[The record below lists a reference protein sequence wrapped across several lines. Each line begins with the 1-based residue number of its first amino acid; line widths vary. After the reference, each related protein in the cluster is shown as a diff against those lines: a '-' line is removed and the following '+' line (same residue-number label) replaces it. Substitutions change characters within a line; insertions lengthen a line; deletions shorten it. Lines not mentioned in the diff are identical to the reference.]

1 MAEDD
6 VDEDESFGDFH
17 FVSFPTNH
25 HPTPTQINGRISDS
39 FGGSNN
45 RVGSDNSG
53 WVKPRGAIPL
63 SIFGEEEEEEEEG
76 SGVDESR
83 VGDSATVFSLEKKKK
98 PDLEVHDLIAGL
110 YNRDRATENRNGS
123 AVNSN
128 GSALNVNGSDS
139 NGNNGFID
147 VDDDDDD
154 DDGWEFKVAEL
165 ESGIGN
171 GDSKLKEEGV
181 FESPGL
187 KTEATARRDE
197 EIQVDAK
204 GRENTEGAQHIFEFG
219 NGVHGPSDFF
229 TASNGFSDRS
239 SEWSFGFDFNMA
251 LMNKQDAF
259 TLDSFS
265 KSKDNDIAN
274 VVTSSTTNKKVDS
287 VENFWDFKDAF
298 PKIGSQHKLE
308 EPKIAVTS
316 PAGLDALSFDNNGFS
331 GPIDLFAVSDG
342 LSQKSG
348 KWDSGFNFGPSS
360 VNGIILDSY
369 SKSKQ
374 NDLISSP
381 GENDGAS
388 GNFWEF
394 KDAFSESGS
403 QLKSVSQEEP
413 KVADNFPTSAG
424 VAFVYDVNGASNPK
438 DLLVASDGFSHKSGE
453 WEVEFNFNP
462 TSVTRDDI
470 IFGSYSKSKQND
482 LKSSPV
488 DENDEFDENFG
499 EFKDASSETGS
510 KHEEGSKVAD
520 HTPSVVEVP
529 AFSDEIQR
537 NEVRSEN
544 HKEPLPMS
552 IFSDGKLESDDSSI
566 LQDISSFTPTSNP
579 KSNIQSPGSNISIN
593 DLISTLYSQAEQ
605 NASVNN
611 MPKESDHETHS
622 TSTVFE
628 SDLGN
633 SDDFDDD
640 SWDFKDAIS
649 GTRAE
654 DRTSDIDLVDS
665 QKKPS
670 STLELNDCVD
680 FFCKLKGELCSIALC
695 HLDNLKKA
703 QSTTALSGEE
713 AKAKALDEEIQNF
726 YNELHEDNLISEEDL
741 SEHLSQRKIH
751 FNELLEVL
759 QEPKFRVLE
768 SEYELSRRLSLAE
781 KDIRSAID
789 LLKEVASAVTIL
801 KLGSAEERQYYVSTW
816 SKILSVCAQE
826 LKHGALIWKESLQ
839 KNVQS
844 QILSEPQGKR
854 YILALGEI
862 YRVVE
867 VLRAS
872 TKIHKPWL
880 LPTSTDIAGLVGLLG
895 ECYSIWSSSGIEDAL
910 KSISDCI
917 DFEYDGTIKALLES
931 IEYIHDIDT
940 LALQNHAFSG
950 QQPICH
956 LSALSASIVPGLRLV
971 VWNGEHYFLTLANL
985 WANLINCDPP
995 KLPQIHGS

>member
-63 SIFGEEEEEEEEG
+63 SIFGEEEEEEEG

-83 VGDSATVFSLEKKKK
+83 VGDSATVFPLEKKKKK

-154 DDGWEFKVAEL
+154 DDGWEFKAAEL

-204 GRENTEGAQHIFEFG
+204 GRENTEGAQHIFEVG

-229 TASNGFSDRS
+229 TASNGFSHRS

-251 LMNKQDAF
+251 SMNKQDAF

-316 PAGLDALSFDNNGFS
+316 PAGLDTLSFDNNGFS
-331 GPIDLFAVSDG
+331 GPIDLFAASDG

-348 KWDSGFNFGPSS
+348 KWDSGFNFGLSS
-360 VNGIILDSY
+360 VNGIVLDSY

-438 DLLVASDGFSHKSGE
+438 DSLVASDGVSHKSGE

-462 TSVTRDDI
+462 TSVTQDDI

-510 KHEEGSKVAD
+510 KHEEVSKVAD
-520 HTPSVVEVP
+520 YTPSVVEVP

-566 LQDISSFTPTSNP
+566 LQDISSFTPTPNP
-579 KSNIQSPGSNISIN
+579 KSNIQSPDSNISIN

-605 NASVNN
+605 HASVNN

-654 DRTSDIDLVDS
+654 DQTSDIDLVDS

-713 AKAKALDEEIQNF
+713 AKAKALDEEIQKF

-741 SEHLSQRKIH
+741 SEHLSQRNIH

-880 LPTSTDIAGLVGLLG
+880 LLTSTDIAGLVGLLG

-917 DFEYDGTIKALLES
+917 DFKYDGTIKALLES

-956 LSALSASIVPGLRLV
+956 LSALSASIVPGLSLV